1 MQKIFSVKHH
11 LSIFRLW
18 IFDPNGPF
26 KSAATTKKWAQKR
39 SLPSVSDFLTMIF
52 GFLTLK
58 NMPGCIYSPKG

>member
-26 KSAATTKKWAQKR
+26 KSAVTTKKWAQKR
-39 SLPSVSDFLTMIF
+39 CLPSVSDFLTMIF